1 MKTSIEVSVLLPMYN
16 EEKKWLELCLESLIN
31 QNFDSYEI
39 IAILDKPDNELIKK
53 IMSNYKNNSFIKY
66 FVNSENLGISKTLNR
81 GIDLA
86 QGKYI
91 AIMNADDISLKNRL
105 RKQWEFLE
113 ENKEVVLVA
122 GNCNLIDEFG
132 KPLKRKNG
140 FIESEEKIKSA
151 LKFMNPIVHPTW
163 MGKRK
168 IFKQLRYKK
177 IIGVEDMDF
186 LCRLVLLGYKIKNI
200 NEVLLYYRIRE
211 TSISNTNELMQQF
224 LTYKLSKCFS
234 KALELNNYE
243 YYDNQVKKLMEGIDS
258 IEFDIKTNKLRE
270 DFVNYKKIVQI
281 LRKGKIVKFIMK
293 LPKVIELTVASK
305 YSGFF
310 RFKIMRY
317 FSRRKLY
324 RK

>member
-113 ENKEVVLVA
+113 KNKDVALVA
-122 GNCNLIDEFG
+122 SNCNLIDEFG

-163 MGKRK
+163 MGKK
-168 IFKQLRYKK
+168 EIFKQLRYKK